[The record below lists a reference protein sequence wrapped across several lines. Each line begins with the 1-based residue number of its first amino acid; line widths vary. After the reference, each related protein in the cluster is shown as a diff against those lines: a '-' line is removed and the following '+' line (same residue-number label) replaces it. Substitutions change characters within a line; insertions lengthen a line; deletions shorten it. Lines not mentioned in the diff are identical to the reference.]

1 MAARK
6 EEINTSLP
14 KVGPSQ
20 RRFSRL
26 KILFTLLP
34 YCLSLSI
41 LSFDFSFSLLL
52 SLILGFPW
60 WLRWLKICLQFRRPE
75 FNPWVRKIPR
85 RRKWQPTP
93 VFLPGKSHGQ
103 RSLEGYSS
111 WGLKELDTT
120 EQQTLSGSIKNL
132 ASRPRGFPGS
142 SAGKE
147 SACNA
152 GEPWFDSW
160 VGKSPWRRDRLPTP
174 VFLPGVSPGTEEP
187 GRLKSHGVIITQTQL
202 SD

>member
-1 MAARK
+1 MWAFRALWWFYTNTDHKGLPRWCSGK
-6 EEINTSLP
+6 EFACQCRRHKRHEFDPL
-14 KVGPSQ
+14 VG
-20 RRFSRL
+20 
-26 KILFTLLP
+26 KIL
-34 YCLSLSI
+34 
-41 LSFDFSFSLLL
+41 
-52 SLILGFPW
+52 W
-60 WLRWLKICLQFRRPE
+60 K
-75 FNPWVRKIPR
+75 
-85 RRKWQPTP
+85 RKWQPAP
-93 VFLPGKSHGQ
+93 LFLPGKSHGQ

-174 VFLPGVSPGTEEP
+174 VFLPGECP
-187 GRLKSHGVIITQTQL
+187 
-202 SD
+202 